1 MKIEQL
7 MVQYLYKYKTVN
19 LQDMGTFTISPEI
32 DILQDSDKETIL
44 PDGAISFQYNS
55 KALQDEGLVD
65 FIVQQSRKI
74 RPLASSDLESYSILS
89 RQFLNIGKPM
99 IIEGLGTLQK
109 NQQGTFDFLQ
119 GHTVSSKMEA
129 APVAMKEKQ
138 QDEISFSTKAKEP
151 DSKKGLLIAVAVVLL
166 LSAAAAVYY
175 FMMKDNKDVPVTENS
190 IPVTEKDTLKST
202 DNLLLPVTDSNTSGP
217 NTATASPATND
228 GFSFKVVL
236 KEYPTKI
243 AADKAFEKLRSYGH
257 KLLISSKDSVTY
269 KISMPF
275 TSPLSDTLRA
285 RDSLKIFFGGKP
297 YIEL

>member
-109 NQQGTFDFLQ
+109 NQQGTFDFSQ

-138 QDEISFSTKAKEP
+138 QDEISFSTKPKEP

-166 LSAAAAVYY
+166 LAAAAAVYY
-175 FMMKDNKDVPVTENS
+175 FMIKDKKDVSVTENS
-190 IPVTEKDTLKST
+190 IPVTEKDTLKTT
-202 DNLLLPVTDSNTSGP
+202 DNLLLPADSNTSVT
-217 NTATASPATND
+217 NTATAPAASND
-228 GFSFKVVL
+228 GFTFKVVL
-236 KEYPTKI
+236 KEYPSKI
-243 AADKAFEKLRSYGH
+243 AADKAFEKLKSYGH
-257 KLLISSKDSVTY
+257 KLLISSKDSGTY